1 VSHDTTAPG
10 ALRGWLDALAV
21 VLAGGLSMVVVAALG
36 LWLAGASQLPGSAF
50 APVVAATVVM
60 AVGGRTELSGGA
72 GFIAGADAG
81 ITLVPLSV
89 SLVGALVMAAVFLR
103 PLRFRAVTS
112 GAELIGRFA
121 RTAVLWLIALVLIAL
136 AARHTFTISVGN
148 SLVDQLG
155 SLFGATPS
163 VGFRATYPA
172 TIGFGLLWLL
182 VVLALAFTV
191 SRRAPLPTRL
201 VHLEPSVR
209 PAARVTVMVLLA
221 YTAIG
226 LIAAIVTAATGAGGA
241 GADSGDIFAVVF
253 LGLPNLVWLAFGLG
267 LGATW
272 DGSVKGGIGLPMPE
286 ALASVLRTT
295 GKGDVPLNL
304 NSLSQY
310 DGRVWLL
317 PVLAG
322 IALLAAGFV
331 KARRS
336 PPGVGHP
343 RNALHLALAMAVAML
358 VVGLLTGVH
367 AHYGLSLFGIG
378 DASESG
384 GLGGAVSLHC
394 HLLTA
399 VPIAAG
405 WGALAGFIGSV
416 LASWTT
422 KHR

>member
-1 VSHDTTAPG
+1 MSHDTTAPS

-21 VLAGGLSMVVVAALG
+21 VLAGVASMVVVAALG

-50 APVVAATVVM
+50 VPVVAATVVM

-72 GFIAGADAG
+72 GFIASSDAG

-89 SLVGALVMAAVFLR
+89 SLAGALVTAAVFVR
-103 PLRFRAVTS
+103 PLSFRAVTS
-112 GAELIGRFA
+112 GAELVGRFA
-121 RTAVLWLIALVLIAL
+121 RTAVLWLIALVLITP

-148 SLVDQLG
+148 SLLDQLG

-182 VVLALAFTV
+182 VVLALAVTV

-201 VHLEPSVR
+201 LHLEPSFR
-209 PAARVTVMVLLA
+209 PAARVTVTVLLA

-226 LIAAIVTAATGAGGA
+226 LIAAIVVAASGAGGA
-241 GADSGDIFAVVF
+241 DAGDVFAVVF
-253 LGLPNLVWLAFGLG
+253 LGLPNLAWLAFGLG

-304 NSLSQY
+304 SSLSQY

-317 PVLAG
+317 PLLAG
-322 IALLAAGFV
+322 VALLAAGLV

-336 PPGVGHP
+336 PPGVGHL

-358 VVGLLTGVH
+358 AVGLLTSVH

-378 DASESG
+378 DVSASG

-394 HLLTA
+394 RLLTA

-405 WGALAGFIGSV
+405 WGAVAGFIGSV
-416 LASWTT
+416 LASWTP
-422 KHR
+422 KNR